1 MRSDYRVIGAQIITL
16 WKCAQSGAHIGAKNV
31 EQAKWRI
38 SAMAKPQVKLDIKE
52 LKSANKT
59 VRQAAYWAANRAVK
73 ETLVTS
79 RKVVNQQAKD
89 DFKLPLKAIRRVFGK
104 RGEQGQRIQI
114 KAGRANRSKVE
125 GSATVIL
132 SGIPLDKLKTNQV
145 KGAKAGSKTAG
156 NRRGSTY
163 GGVKAPGGRFYQ
175 GAFKTRRGD
184 ILKQRKGNKF
194 MSPRIGVRVYLIK
207 AMDKQ
212 ILSTRARKQF
222 DQRYQLL
229 LQVRL
234 DQLSAKNK

>member
-1 MRSDYRVIGAQIITL
+1 
-16 WKCAQSGAHIGAKNV
+16 
-31 EQAKWRI
+31 
-38 SAMAKPQVKLDIKE
+38 MAKPQVKLDIKE

-89 DFKLPLKAIRRVFGK
+89 DFKLPLKVIRRVFGK

-114 KAGRANRSKVE
+114 KAGKANRSKVE

-184 ILKQRKGNKF
+184 VLKQRKGNKF
-194 MSPRIGVRVYLIK
+194 MSPRIGVRLYLIK

-212 ILSTRARKQF
+212 ILSARARKQF

>member
-1 MRSDYRVIGAQIITL
+1 
-16 WKCAQSGAHIGAKNV
+16 
-31 EQAKWRI
+31 
-38 SAMAKPQVKLDIKE
+38 MAKPQVKLDIKE

-79 RKVVNQQAKD
+79 RKVVNQQAKE

-114 KAGRANRSKVE
+114 KAGRANRQKVE

-132 SGIPLDKLKTNQV
+132 SGIPLDKLRTNQV

-163 GGVKAPGGRFYQ
+163 GGVKVSGGRFYQ

-184 ILKQRKGNKF
+184 VLKQRKGNKF